1 MVPLRDLSQIPSE
14 LTKWVNEQV
23 FEEDRARFEAV
34 CDLQSAA
41 QDLEGL
47 EL

>member
-1 MVPLRDLSQIPSE
+1 MVPLRDLSQIGSE
-14 LTKWVNEQV
+14 MTKWVNEQV
-23 FEEDRARFEAV
+23 CGEDRARFEAV
-34 CDLQSAA
+34 WDLQSAA